1 VEYLLDTHALLYLL
15 GNPSKISPLIRE
27 ELETSPVYI
36 SAASLWEI
44 AIKSRLGKLKI
55 PDDFF
60 EQLDELQ
67 FDELAITSDHTREL
81 MNIEPIHND
90 PFDRMLI
97 SQARCEQL
105 TLVTNDPQI
114 AKYSRIQ
121 VVW

>member
-15 GNPSKISPLIRE
+15 GNPSKISPRIRE

>member
-15 GNPSKISPLIRE
+15 GNPSKISPRIRE

-55 PDDFF
+55 PADFF